1 MAGERPSA
9 ERESPSPR
17 RISVCF
23 VCLGNIC
30 RSPTAEGVMR
40 FLVEEASLADRI
52 EIGSAGTAGYHTG
65 DLPDRRSRAAA
76 LRRGIELTS
85 RARQFAMKDW
95 ERFDYVLAM
104 DGENYDVLARQA
116 PSPAARSR
124 LRLLREFDAKSP
136 PKAGVPDPY
145 YGGEDGF
152 EHVLDLCEA
161 ACAGLLEHI
170 RREHG
175 L

>member
-1 MAGERPSA
+1 MAGE
-9 ERESPSPR
+9 R

-40 FLVEEASLADRI
+40 HLVEKASLGARI

-76 LRRGIELTS
+76 RKRGIELTS
-85 RARQFAMKDW
+85 RARQFAAKDW

-116 PSPAARSR
+116 PSDAARSR
-124 LRLLREFDAKSP
+124 LHLLREFDPESP
-136 PKAGVPDPY
+136 PRAAVPDPY
-145 YGGEDGF
+145 YGGDDGF
-152 EHVLDLCEA
+152 EQVLDLCEV

-170 RREHG
+170 RREHA

>member
-1 MAGERPSA
+1 MAGERPLA
-9 ERESPSPR
+9 ERGSASPG

-40 FLVEEASLADRI
+40 HLVERASLGARI
-52 EIGSAGTAGYHTG
+52 EIGSAGTAAYHTG
-65 DLPDRRSRAAA
+65 ELPDRRSRAAA
-76 LRRGIELTS
+76 RKRGIELAS
-85 RARQFAMKDW
+85 RARQFAAKDW

-104 DGENYDVLARQA
+104 DSENYDVLARQA
-116 PSPAARSR
+116 PTAALRAR
-124 LRLLREFDAKSP
+124 LWLLREFDQKSP
-136 PKAGVPDPY
+136 PKSSVPDPY
-145 YGGEDGF
+145 YGGDDGF

-161 ACAGLLEHI
+161 ACAGLLAHI

>member
-1 MAGERPSA
+1 MAGE
-9 ERESPSPR
+9 R

-40 FLVEEASLADRI
+40 DLVEKASLGARI

-65 DLPDRRSRAAA
+65 ELPDRRSRAAA
-76 LRRGIELTS
+76 RKRGIELGS
-85 RARQFAMKDW
+85 RARQFAAEDW

-104 DGENYDVLARQA
+104 DAENYDVLSRQA
-116 PSPAARSR
+116 PNAAARSR
-124 LRLLREFDAKSP
+124 LRLLREFDPTSP

-145 YGGEDGF
+145 YGGDDGF
-152 EHVLDLCEA
+152 GQVLDLCEA

-170 RREHG
+170 RREHA

>member
-1 MAGERPSA
+1 MAGE
-9 ERESPSPR
+9 R

-40 FLVEEASLADRI
+40 HLVVQASLGARI
-52 EIGSAGTAGYHTG
+52 EIASAGTAGYHIG
-65 DLPDRRSRAAA
+65 ELPDRRSRAAA
-76 LRRGIELTS
+76 RKRGIELGS
-85 RARQFAMKDW
+85 RARQFAVKDW

-116 PSPAARSR
+116 PNEAARSR
-124 LRLLREFDAKSP
+124 LRLLREFDPEAP
-136 PKAGVPDPY
+136 PRASVPDPY
-145 YGGEDGF
+145 YGGDDGF

-161 ACAGLLEHI
+161 ACSGLLEHI
-170 RREHG
+170 RREHA